1 MVQVPRPPP
10 QRMRGK
16 DQVSLNLKMISVH
29 TQLSFFKMINPNP
42 TTIIKFVVFVSL
54 FGDAAAAFA
63 EMSEEHEVRLVG
75 IVCINSLLY

>member
-1 MVQVPRPPP
+1 
-10 QRMRGK
+10 
-16 DQVSLNLKMISVH
+16 LH

-75 IVCINSLLY
+75 IACINSLLY